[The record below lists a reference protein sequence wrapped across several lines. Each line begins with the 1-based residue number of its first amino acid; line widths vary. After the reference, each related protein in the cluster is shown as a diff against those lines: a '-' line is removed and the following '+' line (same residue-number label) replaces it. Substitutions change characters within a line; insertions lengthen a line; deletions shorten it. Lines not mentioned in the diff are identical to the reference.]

1 MCKNCLELPPLLT
14 LHPGTAST
22 PLYFSHNSGLPAC
35 HAGHRRFSILGL
47 SLGFLLKP
55 LTSFLRPLL
64 GSSTANPNVKQQK
77 LPPPPMTDTE
87 STGCKSTQNPTLH
100 TWGGHE

>member
-35 HAGHRRFSILGL
+35 HAGHRRFSILRL

-55 LTSFLRPLL
+55 LTSFLHPLL

-77 LPPPPMTDTE
+77 LPPPP
-87 STGCKSTQNPTLH
+87 
-100 TWGGHE
+100 